1 MSNEGK
7 SVRLVEVDVIAIRGE
22 KKAGALID
30 RGTAFVDVI
39 VGEFC
44 DDCCSA
50 PCKSKLPVLDA
61 PVGVLSLDLSDD
73 VDLFS

>member
-30 RGTAFVDVI
+30 RGTAFVD
-39 VGEFC
+39 C
-44 DDCCSA
+44 DEA
-50 PCKSKLPVLDA
+50 ILKNLENNKYKYKA
-61 PVGVLSLDLSDD
+61 
-73 VDLFS
+73 